1 MWYTPKLHV
10 ANVIVKWPQVH
21 HFGSGQTNFEI
32 VAQLTFLILFLLPCA
47 SKLATYILDEEKE
60 SRGQPNPCIA
70 ASTSNLQ
77 HYATYIHS
85 S

>member
-1 MWYTPKLHV
+1 MSVVTTSLLLW
-10 ANVIVKWPQVH
+10 
-21 HFGSGQTNFEI
+21 SGRTDFEI
-32 VAQLTFLILFLLPCA
+32 EGQLTFLGLFLLPCA

-77 HYATYIHS
+77 HYTNNLHT
-85 S
+85 